1 MKYEYLINIITT
13 EIGNQVKN
21 SNEHIHFYNINDK
34 K

>member
-21 SNEHIHFYNINDK
+21 SNEHIRFYNINDK